1 MANLKTGITS
11 MSDRIKAL
19 KIGETT
25 SFPLEKLRTVRARAS
40 ELGLQSGRRYR
51 TAASREE
58 RVIIVQRT
66 A

>member
-1 MANLKTGITS
+1 